1 MKILV
6 QNCLT
11 HLYLK
16 TLSDWTVDPTEAMNF
31 PTSENAIV
39 YCAEYRIPAV
49 QIVLK
54 FELDHYDISVPITE
68 ECKQASAS
76 QNALRN

>member
-11 HLYLK
+11 HLFLRSL
-16 TLSDWTVDPTEAMNF
+16 TEWTGDPMEAKSF
-31 PTSENAIV
+31 PTSEEAIR
-39 YCAEYRIPAV
+39 YCTKHRLPAV

-54 FELDHYDISVPITE
+54 FELDHFDISVPITA
-68 ECKQASAS
+68 ECEQAAGS
-76 QNALRN
+76 QKTLRY

>member
-16 TLSDWTVDPTEAMNF
+16 TLSEWTSSPFEARSF

-39 YCAEYRIPAV
+39 YCAEHRIPAV

-54 FELDHYDISVPITE
+54 FDYDKYDISVPITE
-68 ECKQASAS
+68 ECENAAES